1 MLLWPANRLRSRVK
15 SAVSSAGL
23 LLLLSACGGA
33 QFSTAQAPVPTSS
46 SLGNPPMSEPAILI
60 VNAVVNPAETA
71 ALEQYSTQATALF
84 KAAGATPLG
93 RYRLVEPVLGDR
105 HPTLVVMMEFPSDQ
119 AIREVFA
126 SEAYQQLTPEREKAF
141 ETLDVFITH

>member
-1 MLLWPANRLRSRVK
+1 MLLWPVNRLRSRVK

-33 QFSTAQAPVPTSS
+33 QLSTAQAPVPTSS